1 MIRIIEKST
10 LEFAENLA
18 KLEKTLFSTAW
29 DRDTIN
35 DKINRGEFLYWVYE
49 QDDKIVGYLAI
60 QKTLNELH
68 ILGIGVLKDYRNQ
81 SIARNLTEKLISY
94 FEISQFEKILL
105 EVRESN
111 QAATNLYQSFGFKQY
126 GVRKNYYVNEDAKLF
141 QREKIYA

>member
-1 MIRIIEKST
+1 MIKMIEKST
-10 LEFAENLA
+10 LEYAENLA
-18 KLEKTLFSTAW
+18 KLEETLFTTSW
-29 DRDTIN
+29 DRVTIN
-35 DKINRGEFLYWVYE
+35 EKINRGEFLYWVYE
-49 QDDKIVGYLAI
+49 QDDQIIGYLAI
-60 QKTLNELH
+60 QKTLNDLH

-81 SIARNLTEKLISY
+81 SIAKKLTQELISY

-111 QAATNLYQSFGFKQY
+111 EAATNLYQSFGFKQY

>member
-1 MIRIIEKST
+1 MIKMIENST
-10 LEFAENLA
+10 PEFAENLA
-18 KLEKTLFSTAW
+18 KLEKIVFTSAW
-29 DRDTIN
+29 DSDTIN
-35 DKINRGEFLYWVYE
+35 NKINIGEFLYWIYE
-49 QDDKIVGYLAI
+49 QGNEIVGYLAI
-60 QKTLNELH
+60 QKTLNALH

-111 QAATNLYQSFGFKQY
+111 EAATNLYQSFGFKQY

>member
-18 KLEKTLFSTAW
+18 KLEKILFSTAW

-60 QKTLNELH
+60 QKTLNDLH
-68 ILGIGVLKDYRNQ
+68 ILGIGVLENYRNQ
-81 SIARNLTEKLISY
+81 SIAKKLTYELISY
-94 FEISQFEKILL
+94 FETSQFDKILL
-105 EVRESN
+105 EVRQSN
-111 QAATNLYQSFGFKQY
+111 EIAMNLYQSFGFKQY
-126 GVRKNYYVNEDAKLF
+126 GVRKNYYVNEDANLF
-141 QREKIYA
+141 QKEKMYA

>member
-1 MIRIIEKST
+1 M
-10 LEFAENLA
+10 
-18 KLEKTLFSTAW
+18 
-29 DRDTIN
+29 
-35 DKINRGEFLYWVYE
+35 
-49 QDDKIVGYLAI
+49 
-60 QKTLNELH
+60 H

-126 GVRKNYYVNEDAKLF
+126 GVRKNYYVNEDANLF
-141 QREKIYA
+141 HLEKIYA

>member
-1 MIRIIEKST
+1 MIKMIEKST
-10 LEFAENLA
+10 LEYAENLA
-18 KLEKTLFSTAW
+18 KLEETLFTTSW
-29 DRDTIN
+29 DRVTIN
-35 DKINRGEFLYWVYE
+35 EKINRGEFLYWVYE
-49 QDDKIVGYLAI
+49 QDDQIIGYLAI
-60 QKTLNELH
+60 QKTLNDLH

>member
-1 MIRIIEKST
+1 MIRIIENST

-18 KLEKTLFSTAW
+18 KLEKTLFSTTW
-29 DRDTIN
+29 DGDTIN

-60 QKTLNELH
+60 QKTLNDLH

-111 QAATNLYQSFGFKQY
+111 EPATNLYQSFGFKQY